1 MATAKDPELP
11 KPQVHV
17 EDMDKEKVEAAL
29 DAARRGVLAIMKNE
43 KRQFFEVAKM
53 IKIEFDKKFG
63 GAWHVLVGKHFGAYV
78 THEAMGKERA
88 GGLIYFHIGQAAF
101 LIFRHG

>member
-1 MATAKDPELP
+1 
-11 KPQVHV
+11 
-17 EDMDKEKVEAAL
+17 MDKEKVEAAL

-78 THEAMGKERA
+78 THEVR
-88 GGLIYFHIGQAAF
+88 IFHFPLHTCVSGWRCKVFVILSVPCIALEACSSA
-101 LIFRHG
+101 